1 MATEKIKVNPA
12 ADQESAIIRIEKV
25 DRDTE
30 LAEELLRLVENC
42 SWEEAKEHIASLIR
56 EWRFTDWET
65 MFAAIRVSGTEREV
79 IGMASALKTDY
90 YPLPDIFPWVSCLFV
105 TEAYRGR
112 QISGALI
119 DYANHYLR
127 EQGFS
132 RSYIPT
138 EFTGLYEHY
147 GYRFL
152 REIVN
157 YGGDTDRLYVKE
169 LK

>member
-1 MATEKIKVNPA
+1 MTRNGPA
-12 ADQESAIIRIEKV
+12 ADGAGERPETMTIEKV
-25 DRDTE
+25 ERDSK
-30 LAEELLRLVENC
+30 LAAELLRFVESC
-42 SWEEAKEHIASLIR
+42 SWEEAKEHIADLIR
-56 EWRFTDWET
+56 TWAFTDWET
-65 MFAAIRVSGTEREV
+65 MFAAVRGSGEQSEV

-90 YPLPDIFPWVSCLFV
+90 YPLADIFPWVSCLFV

-119 DYANHYLR
+119 AYANCYLR